1 MTAPSPGERIA
12 AALRRS
18 PLHVDPSLESALP
31 AARRRRVLDEL
42 GRQPRPT
49 FVVLVP
55 IIAGGTWQEPEQL
68 AAVVQSRLGRPGVF
82 ITLGKYAGDLNAR
95 LLPDDLTDD
104 RGMEV
109 RHAALAVSLDP
120 AFRKAT
126 LADRLDRTLEL
137 LRTGKGE
144 EEYRRQSAAL
154 RERSRSRSATARPE
168 SAAGGEG
175 GGAGG
180 DGDGAGALGAA
191 LGGAAVA
198 AAAVGGL
205 LLWQH
210 RRMAAPVRAQRT
222 AGDALLLE
230 RTVFATADRATRDE
244 LRAQASAEVI
254 AFGELLDRT
263 DVPGTDPVV
272 RDLLAR
278 ALDAY
283 SAAGRVLDDA
293 RGIPDLAGVLV
304 LVDQGRDALASAGS
318 LAAGGP
324 GIPPEPLCFFNP
336 LHGDA
341 AVRLTWR
348 PPGTRR
354 SLRVRACRD
363 CARAAKDRGTP
374 RYLLDDRGDRPV
386 PYFEA
391 APETSVWAATGY
403 GQLRS
408 DLIERV
414 LRGDHARRRPR

>member
-31 AARRRRVLDEL
+31 PARRRRVLDEL
-42 GRQPRPT
+42 GRQPQPT

-55 IIAGGTWQEPEQL
+55 IIAGGTWQEPDQL

-82 ITLGKYAGDLNAR
+82 ITLGKYADDLDAR
-95 LLPDDLTDD
+95 LLPDDPSGDQGT
-104 RGMEV
+104 RV
-109 RHAALAVSLDP
+109 RRSALAVTLDP
-120 AFRKAT
+120 AFRNAS
-126 LADRLDRTLEL
+126 LADRLDRTLAL

-154 RERSRSRSATARPE
+154 RERSRTRP
-168 SAAGGEG
+168 AAPGSEGDG
-175 GGAGG
+175 GGV
-180 DGDGAGALGAA
+180 LGPA
-191 LGGAAVA
+191 LGGAGVAV
-198 AAAVGGL
+198 AAVGGL
-205 LLWQH
+205 LLWRH
-210 RRMAAPVRAQRT
+210 RRMSAAARART
-222 AGDALLLE
+222 AAGDALLLP
-230 RTVFATADRATRDE
+230 RTVFATADRATLDE

-254 AFGELLDRT
+254 AFGELLDGA
-263 DVPGTDPVV
+263 DVPSTDPAV
-272 RDLLAR
+272 RDLLSR

-283 SAAGRVLDDA
+283 SAAGRVLDEA
-293 RGIPDLAGVLV
+293 RGVPDLAGVLV

-324 GIPPEPLCFFNP
+324 EIPPEPLCFFNP

-341 AVRLTWR
+341 AARITWR

-354 SLRVRACRD
+354 SLRVRACRE

-374 RYLLDDRGDRPV
+374 RYLLDERGDRPV

-403 GQLRS
+403 GQLRG
-408 DLIERV
+408 DLIERI
-414 LRGDHARRRPR
+414 LRGDHTR